1 MQCVCIPQQRVFS
14 KPYQVIF
21 QIDQNRKV
29 TKFWCSCVAGGGGQ
43 CKHSCSFY
51 IWINQENTRTKT
63 DYKNSWQEPSERA
76 KELYRKAKTA
86 LELFG
91 GRGVNNDFQ
100 PTAEKIAFQKNLMEK
115 CGLQVCISFLKSY
128 NYRISSDNFCP

>member
-1 MQCVCIPQQRVFS
+1 MQCVCIPQQSVFS
-14 KPYQVIF
+14 KPYKLIF

-29 TKFWCSCVAGGGGQ
+29 TNFWCGCVGGGGGN
-43 CKHSCSFY
+43 CKHSCAFY
-51 IWINQENTRTKT
+51 TWINQENTKTKT

-86 LELFG
+86 VELFG

-100 PTAEKIAFQKNLMEK
+100 PTAEKIEFQKNLMEK
-115 CGLQVCISFLKSY
+115 CGLQVCIYFS
-128 NYRISSDNFCP
+128 